1 MAERTEY
8 VIYIKPDEWLISD
21 EASGTPDTAAMANG
35 EEVSQKSEAKK
46 TAKNKKWEKTK
57 KVLVAGYG
65 YAKRLIAP
73 IAVNAVNTISLRTGN
88 DELQRRIQLA
98 SDVVSAT
105 TDIGETVISGF
116 LVGGGVG
123 AAIGATVG
131 IATKVISYEVNRY
144 NYRLQKTVDDV
155 SLAEARRRAGTS
167 GDRIGKSY

>member
-8 VIYIKPDEWLISD
+8 VIYIKADESVISD
-21 EASGTPDTAAMANG
+21 ESNGTPDTAAMANG

-46 TAKNKKWEKTK
+46 ASKNKKAEKTK

-88 DELQRRIQLA
+88 DELQRRAQLA
-98 SDVVSAT
+98 IDSVSAAA
-105 TDIGETVISGF
+105 DIGETVISGF
-116 LVGGGVG
+116 LIGGGVG
-123 AAIGATVG
+123 AAVGAAVG
-131 IATKVISYEVNRY
+131 VATKAISYQIAY
-144 NYRLQKTVDDV
+144 SNYKLSKTVEDV

>member
-8 VIYIKPDEWLISD
+8 VIYIKADEDIVSND
-21 EASGTPDTAAMANG
+21 SAATPDSAAMQNG

-46 TAKNKKWEKTK
+46 TAKNKKADKTK
-57 KVLVAGYG
+57 KILVAGYG

-73 IAVNAVNTISLRTGN
+73 IASNAVNTISLRTGN
-88 DELQRRIQLA
+88 DELQNRAQLA
-98 SDVVSAT
+98 LQGVSAAV
-105 TDIGETVISGF
+105 DIGETVISGF

-131 IATKVISYEVNRY
+131 IATKVISYEVSKY
-144 NYRLQKTVDDV
+144 NYNLQKTVDDV

>member
-21 EASGTPDTAAMANG
+21 ESNGTPDTAAMANG

-46 TAKNKKWEKTK
+46 ASKNKKADKTK

-73 IAVNAVNTISLRTGN
+73 IATNAINTVSLRTGN
-88 DELQRRIQLA
+88 DELQRRAQLA
-98 SDVVSAT
+98 IDSVSAAA
-105 TDIGETVISGF
+105 DIGETVISGF
-116 LVGGGVG
+116 LIGGGVG

-131 IATKVISYEVNRY
+131 IATKVINYEIGRY